1 MQKGFILPV
10 FIAVMAVLFVVS
22 CGNDQELPEPT
33 GSAVEGVVL
42 EMGHEVD
49 EDDRII
55 LPETTFTANE
65 DFYFSFYNNEPF
77 ENEPIE
83 VMLIKSETGEVL
95 ADNVYE
101 VRPDED
107 TIADMIWFGKPGLYK
122 ILVEVGGE
130 ERAFQE
136 VIIE

>member
-1 MQKGFILPV
+1 MQKRFILPV
-10 FIAVMAVLFVVS
+10 FIAVLAVLFVVS
-22 CGNDQELPEPT
+22 CDNEQEPPEPT

-49 EDDRII
+49 EEDRI
-55 LPETTFTANE
+55 LSPETRFKANE

-83 VMLIKSETGEVL
+83 VMLIKSETDEVL